1 MTLPP
6 SKIASFMAQQQVHVQ
21 FAKVGMY
28 SAPTLVLEL
37 VISAFYVKLL
47 DVNLVPHKILV
58 VLAILAI
65 P

>member
-1 MTLPP
+1 
-6 SKIASFMAQQQVHVQ
+6 MAQQQVHVQ

-58 VLAILAI
+58 VLAILDI